1 MGVRLDIVVA
11 WDVAWG
17 HGNQHFACS
26 ALQAAWCVLLP
37 VYRMFDGAYRQH
49 SRNSSEGTW
58 HARWDLSEPEE
69 ASTGATDMSGSR
81 VEVGDVG
88 TCGSERDQ

>member
-1 MGVRLDIVVA
+1 MKPTCKAASTCMLFVAGCMVHVASLLYVACFTVRVI
-11 WDVAWG
+11 
-17 HGNQHFACS
+17 N
-26 ALQAAWCVLLP
+26 
-37 VYRMFDGAYRQH
+37 
-49 SRNSSEGTW
+49 SRNPSEGTW
-58 HARWDLSEPEE
+58 NARWDLSEPEE